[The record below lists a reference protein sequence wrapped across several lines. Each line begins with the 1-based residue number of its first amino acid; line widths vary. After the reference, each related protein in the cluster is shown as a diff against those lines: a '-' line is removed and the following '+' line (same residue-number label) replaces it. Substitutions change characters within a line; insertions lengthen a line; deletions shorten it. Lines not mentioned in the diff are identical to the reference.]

1 MLPSSVQKNI
11 SLVESIYGPAECGFG
26 LCGQGPLAERWR
38 SLAEYILEWFYCPD
52 LDALRL
58 VYSAICAHYA
68 IPDKPAWFFLLGDS
82 GTGKTALAIE
92 PCKNLYRSHILS
104 QVTRAAFLSGYKSD
118 SAEKGLLQMGENS
131 KTMLWMFKDF
141 TTLIS
146 KPHQEVME
154 IASIFREVWDG
165 NVTKKTGMGNTG
177 WTGRVTTI
185 AAGTPQVERY
195 WSRFRM
201 LGERFINV
209 RWKTPPDRIEAM
221 RWVNRQAPH
230 RDAVSLE
237 LRDRV
242 EKLFS
247 TAWISDLRANP
258 PKLAAS
264 NEDFEESLLHTVDM
278 VALLQTP
285 VERDIRNRI
294 KFVAQAEFPSRLA
307 AAAQYVAK
315 GHLIMSGR
323 PQIGPPELRLVRK
336 LLMDAIP
343 HHRKVILDTLP
354 WDGTPM
360 TRPDLCKASRIP
372 KSSLYEEV
380 EELVEL
386 GIIQQTHHLE
396 PVITWTDDFL
406 LRLHQSQM
414 ITTALPTATPTA
426 FAAAT
431 APHPTLH

>member
-1 MLPSSVQKNI
+1 MPPSSVQRNI
-11 SLVESIYGPAECGFG
+11 TLAESIYGPADCGYG
-26 LCGQGPLAERWR
+26 LCGSGPLYDRWK
-38 SLAEYILEWFYCPD
+38 SLADYILEWFYCPD
-52 LDALRL
+52 LEALRL

-82 GTGKTALAIE
+82 GTGKTALAVE
-92 PCKNLYRSHILS
+92 PCKDLYRTHILS
-104 QVTRAAFLSGYKSD
+104 QVTRAAFLSGYKGENS
-118 SAEKGLLQMGENS
+118 EKGLLQKGEDS

-209 RWKTPPDRIEAM
+209 RWKAPTDRIEAM

-230 RDAVSLE
+230 RDTVSQE
-237 LRDRV
+237 LRARV
-242 EKLFS
+242 RDLFS
-247 TAWISDLRANP
+247 TSWISDLRANP
-258 PKLAAS
+258 PLTVSAS
-264 NEDFEESLLHTVDM
+264 EDFTEALLHTVDM

-285 VERDIRNRI
+285 VERDFRNRI

-323 PQIGPPELRLVRK
+323 PQIGHPELRLVRK

-354 WDGTPM
+354 WDGSPM
-360 TRPDLCKASRIP
+360 TRPELAKAGRIP

-380 EELVEL
+380 EELEEL
-386 GIIQQTHHLE
+386 GILQTTKQHYE
-396 PVITWTDDFL
+396 PIVTWTDDFL
-406 LRLHQSQM
+406 MRLQRAQL
-414 ITTALPTATPTA
+414 IATPTVQ
-426 FAAAT
+426 
-431 APHPTLH
+431 TLQ

>member
-1 MLPSSVQKNI
+1 VLPASIRTNI
-11 SLVESIYGPAECGFG
+11 SLAESAFGPADCGFG
-26 LCGQGPLAERWR
+26 LCGQGPLAARWQ

-52 LDALRL
+52 LEALRL
-58 VYSAICAHYA
+58 IYSAICAHYA
-68 IPDKPAWFFLLGDS
+68 ITDKPAWFFLLGDS
-82 GTGKTALAIE
+82 GTGKTALAVE
-92 PCKNLYRSHILS
+92 PCKNLYRTHILS
-104 QVTRAAFLSGYKSD
+104 QVTRAAFLSGYKGD

-209 RWKTPPDRIEAM
+209 RWKTPSDRIEAM
-221 RWVNRQAPH
+221 RWVTRQAPH
-230 RDAVSLE
+230 RDAVSAE
-237 LRDRV
+237 LRTRV
-242 EKLFS
+242 EDLFN
-247 TAWISDLRANP
+247 TGWISELRSNP
-258 PKLAAS
+258 PKTLS
-264 NEDFEESLLHTVDM
+264 SSEDFEEALLHTVDM

-285 VERDIRNRI
+285 VERDNRNRI
-294 KFVAQAEFPSRLA
+294 KFVAQPEFPSRLA

-315 GHLIMSGR
+315 GHLILSGR
-323 PQIGPPELRLVRK
+323 PLIGPPEHQLVRK

-343 HHRKVILDTLP
+343 HYRKVILNTLP

-360 TRPDLCKASRIP
+360 TRPELSKAARIP
-372 KSSLYEEV
+372 KSSLYDEV
-380 EELVEL
+380 EELTEL
-386 GIIQQTHHLE
+386 GIIQQTSHLE

-406 LRLHQSQM
+406 LRLQRSQ
-414 ITTALPTATPTA
+414 LL
-426 FAAAT
+426 AAS
-431 APHPTLH
+431 PEQTLQ

>member
-1 MLPSSVQKNI
+1 MLPAPVQKNI
-11 SLVESIYGPAECGFG
+11 TLAESLYGPAECGFG
-26 LCGQGPLAERWR
+26 LCGQGPLAARWDT
-38 SLAEYILEWFYCPD
+38 LAEYILEWFYCPD

-92 PCKNLYRSHILS
+92 PCKNLYRTHILS
-104 QVTRAAFLSGYKSD
+104 QVTRAAFLSGYKGD
-118 SAEKGLLQMGENS
+118 NAEKGLLQMGENS
-131 KTMLWMFKDF
+131 KTMIWAFKDF

-165 NVTKKTGMGNTG
+165 NVTKKTGMGNVG
-177 WTGRVTTI
+177 WSGRVTTI

-221 RWVNRQAPH
+221 RWVTRQAPH
-230 RDAVSLE
+230 RDSVSAS
-237 LRDRV
+237 LRERV
-242 EKLFS
+242 ENLFS
-247 TAWISDLRANP
+247 TSWISDLRANP
-258 PKLAAS
+258 PLVLTTS
-264 NEDFEESLLHTVDM
+264 SDFEESLLHTVDM

-285 VERDIRNRI
+285 VERDHRGRI
-294 KFVAQAEFPSRLA
+294 TFVAQPEFPSRLA

-323 PQIGPPELRLVRK
+323 PSIGPPELRLVRK

-343 HHRKVILDTLP
+343 HYRKTILETLP

-360 TRPDLCKASRIP
+360 TRPELSKASRIP
-372 KSSLYEEV
+372 KTALYTEV

-386 GIIQQTHHLE
+386 GVLQQTTHLE
-396 PVITWTDDFL
+396 PIITWTDDFL
-406 LRLHQSQM
+406 SRLQRAQ
-414 ITTALPTATPTA
+414 ILTIDREE
-426 FAAAT
+426 
-431 APHPTLH
+431 TLHFAK